1 MGRVI
6 TLGSVNQDITVTT
19 QRFPAAGETLTG
31 SSVSYRLGG
40 KGANQA
46 AAAAH
51 AGAESVFVGLVGDD
65 APGAMLRE
73 GLERHGVDTRRLGTV
88 AGGSSG
94 TAHITVDASGEN
106 TIIVVPGTNRLVD
119 AALLDRIV
127 PPLAASDVLVLQG
140 EVPLAADVA
149 AARAARGVGAVV
161 ILNLAPAVPLDQGVL
176 RLLDVL
182 IVNETEAGIV
192 LGGPAP
198 RSRDEA
204 ASAARRL
211 SGRGPGHV
219 LITLGADGAVWS
231 DGPRAGS
238 VPAPPVEA
246 VVDTTG
252 AGDAVVGVLAAGLAA
267 GLGFPEAV
275 RAAVRAGSLSVG
287 RAGAADSYGTFE
299 LEEVSGA
306 GPWPL
311 TEQGDR

>member
-161 ILNLAPAVPLDQGVL
+161 ILNLAPAVPLDEGVL

-211 SGRGPGHV
+211 VGRGPGHV

-299 LEEVSGA
+299 LEEVSG
-306 GPWPL
+306 G
-311 TEQGDR
+311 